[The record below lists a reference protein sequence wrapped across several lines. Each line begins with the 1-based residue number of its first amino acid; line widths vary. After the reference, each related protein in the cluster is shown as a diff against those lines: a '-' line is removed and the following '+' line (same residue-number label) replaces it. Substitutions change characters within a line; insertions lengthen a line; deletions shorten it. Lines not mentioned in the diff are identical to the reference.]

1 MKFDVIG
8 LLVYLSRSKK
18 ENDFCFDRLIKR
30 PPWGS
35 GLSKPELQNLRL
47 ECGWTTIPDVRM
59 EGNQFVVQIHKRV
72 FKTASSPT
80 MLAHLKMHM
89 W

>member
-8 LLVYLSRSKK
+8 LLVYLSVSKK
-18 ENDFCFDRLIKR
+18 ENIFNFDRLSKR

-35 GLSKPELQNLRL
+35 GLSTSELQNLRL

-59 EGNQFVVQIHKRV
+59 EGNQFVVRIRKQV